1 MTIDRILALRP
12 RRAFSLAIALL
23 FAVALV
29 WYISEDA
36 IAADYNPTGPKEEMG
51 EWQLVDLPPN
61 PEDWMQSVHTSL
73 LPNGKILMV
82 NGSSN
87 RNTIEKTDDGYKFID
102 GVKTSDY
109 TAINNSILFDPIT
122 ETYERIP
129 SPPAEQ
135 NGYSNDLFC
144 SGHVHLANGN
154 VLFISGSSRY
164 YPGEQFEGS
173 KQSNIFNWQTN
184 EWSTAGLM
192 HEGRWYPTLIPLAS
206 GKVAIFS
213 GLKFG
218 KPGQITPT
226 MELFDPDT
234 ESFELFDLRDYEFSP
249 FNVEIADGYDS
260 IDLYPRILPAP
271 DGRLLITGDGAGKFP
286 LEVHKSKKSYL
297 MSIEDNDGEVELD
310 FELGPD
316 RKAISR
322 VYGSALDDPNS
333 DDILLIGGI
342 IGTNDINFGRPYQDE
357 RNHDLEAG
365 GVSIASSLERW
376 IAPEASGT
384 ENGEW
389 EIVEDFLD
397 KPRAMNEAVILP
409 TKEILTINGG
419 VFAEY
424 DPVYEPLLMT
434 PDPDAPGGYR
444 TKPMNLGRL
453 PRLYHNGA
461 VLLPDAR
468 VIVTGGNAS
477 RGALLFDPETNE
489 YTTQVYTNVIPNPDP
504 SVYYKVVE
512 KVCDKEGENCIDFDI
527 EKYYED
533 PLAYYIRKEDNNGT
547 PDPFPFVPAE
557 IWQTEIFSPPYLF
570 KPGKRPVIKSAPE
583 VLHYGESDRIV
594 VKNGD
599 KNGSLVLIKLGT
611 ITHSF
616 DYGQRLADVEIDKAI
631 PLKNPENFRIKF
643 TAPDNAD
650 LYPSGYYMM
659 FYVNEIGK
667 PSVAKMVRLID
678 EEA

>member
-1 MTIDRILALRP
+1 MTIDRIFAFRP
-12 RRAFSLAIALL
+12 RRVFSVAIALL
-23 FAVALV
+23 FTITSVLCGGGN
-29 WYISEDA
+29 A
-36 IAADYNPTGPKEEMG
+36 IAADYNPIGPKEEMG
-51 EWQLVDLPPN
+51 EWHLVPFPPSR
-61 PEDWMQSVHTSL
+61 EDWMQSVHTSL
-73 LPNGKILMV
+73 LPNGKVLMV

-87 RNTIEKTDDGYKFID
+87 RNTITKTEDGYQFID

-109 TAINNSILFDPIT
+109 AAINNTILFDPVT
-122 ETYERIP
+122 EEYERID

-144 SGHVHLANGN
+144 SGHVHLENGN

-173 KQSNIFNWQTN
+173 KQSNIFDWQTN

-192 HEGRWYPTLIPLAS
+192 HEGRWYPSLIPLAS

-226 MELFDPDT
+226 MELYDPTDN
-234 ESFELFDLRDYEFSP
+234 SFQLFDLRDYEFSP

-260 IDLYPRILPAP
+260 IDLYPRILPTP

-297 MSIEDNDGEVELD
+297 MSIEEEDGEVELD
-310 FELGPD
+310 FEVGPD

-322 VYGSALDDPNS
+322 VYGTALDDPNS

-342 IGTNDINFGRPYQDE
+342 VGTNDINFGRPYQE
-357 RNHDLEAG
+357 ARNKELEAA
-365 GVSIASSLERW
+365 GVHIARSLERW
-376 IAPEASGT
+376 IAPEASEEGNGT
-384 ENGEW
+384 W

-409 TKEILTINGG
+409 TKEILTISGG
-419 VFAEY
+419 RDAEY

-444 TKPMNLGRL
+444 TTEMNSGRL

-461 VLLPDAR
+461 ILLPDAR
-468 VIVTGGNAS
+468 VLVTGGNAS
-477 RGALLFDPETNE
+477 RGALFFDSESKE

-504 SVYYKVVE
+504 DVYYKVVE
-512 KVCDKEGENCIDFDI
+512 KVCDESRENCVDFNLDD
-527 EKYYED
+527 YYQD
-533 PLAYYIRKEDNNGT
+533 PLAYYITDEDSNGT
-547 PDPFPFVPAE
+547 RDPLPFVPAE

-570 KPGKRPVIKSAPE
+570 KPGKRPKIKRAPDI
-583 VLHYGESDRIV
+583 LHYGERDRIV
-594 VKNGD
+594 VKHAD
-599 KNGSLVLIKLGT
+599 ENGSLVLIKLGT

-616 DYGQRLADVEIDKAI
+616 DYGQRLAEVDINQVI
-631 PLKNPENFRIKF
+631 PLKNPKKSRIKF
-643 TAPDNAD
+643 TVPDNAD
-650 LYPSGYYMM
+650 LYPPGYYMM

-667 PSVAKMVRLID
+667 PSIAKIVQLTT
-678 EEA
+678 